1 MHGHYTEPL
10 LVKQES
16 IWNTYTRRRKGMS
29 NADMERNRGRWENS
43 WKVLKTSARH
53 FEAHITPYSRV
64 TPRQARLTPGYK
76 DLCMDPERTDEPFL
90 AGVWG
95 RRQGWCAAIKTKRY
109 HRHQGMW
116 CFPSQVQFFNFVAD
130 LYKHFQCTQ
139 ETAPIQEDLWFSSL
153 KNTHHWGLSNLAL
166 AWDR

>member
-90 AGVWG
+90 AGV
-95 RRQGWCAAIKTKRY
+95 
-109 HRHQGMW
+109 
-116 CFPSQVQFFNFVAD
+116 
-130 LYKHFQCTQ
+130 
-139 ETAPIQEDLWFSSL
+139 
-153 KNTHHWGLSNLAL
+153 
-166 AWDR
+166 